1 MLEDKK
7 RWQFCPMSGN
17 FNHMFGGRFLLILTV
32 TVWAGGLTWAQE
44 GPPVR
49 SITST
54 NAPTISTNAP
64 TISTNAPTI
73 STNAATTSTNT
84 LPQVVGPELKSVEVV
99 PEKPKDEDALAAA
112 RQEAKI
118 KALKEFGVIVR
129 KDPFRLNPPP
139 KVEKPVEIP
148 DFVPVGAPQLQG
160 ISTLYDPPKAVLRMS
175 KTSGGKAGSVF
186 LEPGQ
191 MKDGVEVVSVD
202 VDTST
207 VVVKVGRNTYDL
219 KIEKPNF
226 AFKSTSGSGSRFPP
240 RGSTGS
246 RPSSSKGSRPSSS
259 KGSRPSTPPRK
270 PGGLKPVPTRPDASF
285 RATPPQFEMPAF
297 NEAVQKLAVEPSQI
311 STQREMI
318 HGQLNYTVPT
328 DFPEKLR

>member
-1 MLEDKK
+1 
-7 RWQFCPMSGN
+7 MS
-17 FNHMFGGRFLLILTV
+17 GGRFLLILTV
-32 TVWAGGLTWAQE
+32 NAWAGGLAWAQE
-44 GPPVR
+44 APPIR
-49 SITST
+49 SNTST
-54 NAPTISTNAP
+54 NAPTVSTNAP
-64 TISTNAPTI
+64 TV

-139 KVEKPVEIP
+139 KVEKPVEIEK
-148 DFVPVGAPQLQG
+148 FTPVGAPQLQG
-160 ISTLYDPPKAVLRMS
+160 ISTLYNPPKAVLRMS
-175 KTSGGKAGSVF
+175 KTGGGKVGSVF
-186 LEPGQ
+186 LAPGERN
-191 MKDGVEVVSVD
+191 GEVEVVSVD

-207 VVVKVGRNTYDL
+207 VVVKVGELTYDL
-219 KIEKPNF
+219 KIEKPKF
-226 AFKSTSGSGSRFPP
+226 ASKPTSGSGSRFPP
-240 RGSTGS
+240 RGSKDSRSSGSKSSRSSGSKSS
-246 RPSSSKGSRPSSS
+246 RPI
-259 KGSRPSTPPRK
+259 TPPRK
-270 PGGLKPVPTRPDASF
+270 PDGLKPVPTRPDASF
-285 RATPPQFEMPAF
+285 RATPPQYEMPAF